1 MKMQTFNFEKQGIEF
16 FFRNPQWSNNYNNLV
31 MEYKVIGIKENKK
44 NDGYYYNSRF
54 YPNKNA
60 MELNDVKINGQEVN
74 GVCLPEDILKEIAIL
89 YQQLKEED
97 YQRKLNND
105 IKYTMN
111 DDTTYGIYNGISR
124 LDIEVIVYDIKKQN
138 NSNVSLYTDD
148 ITRMLNNDEELK
160 QIAEETYSP
169 DQEGNWNEE
178 YLTWFRKAVKE
189 KKAPGYGTIPNKI
202 IKAKITDIILKE
214 IEKENREK
222 QDEEN
227 RINNLFELAKQIGE
241 RQLINK
247 WSEPCNDPKEECN
260 LDICYLW
267 IMPDGSKKQ
276 TRSHT
281 W

>member
-1 MKMQTFNFEKQGIEF
+1 
-16 FFRNPQWSNNYNNLV
+16 
-31 MEYKVIGIKENKK
+31 MEV
-44 NDGYYYNSRF
+44 
-54 YPNKNA
+54 
-60 MELNDVKINGQEVN
+60 NDVKINGQEIA
-74 GVCLPEDILKEIAIL
+74 GVGLPEDILTEIKAL
-89 YQQLKEED
+89 YEQFKEED
-97 YQRKLNND
+97 YQKKLNSD

-111 DDTTYGIYNGISR
+111 DDTSYGIYNGISR
-124 LDIEVIVYDIKKQN
+124 LDIETIVSYIKKQY
-138 NSNVSLYTDD
+138 NSNVFLFGEE
-148 ITRMLNNDEELK
+148 IAKRLNIDEEIK
-160 QIAEETYSP
+160 QIAEETYLSDP
-169 DQEGNWNEE
+169 EGNWNEE

-189 KKAPGYGTIPNKI
+189 KKAPGYGIIPNSI
-202 IKAKITDIILKE
+202 IKTKITDIILKE
-214 IEKENREK
+214 TEKENREK